1 MTNELLFCRIGLNFG
16 GCIMKQDNDLL
27 KMMKEISKE
36 LPFLKEML
44 QNDIRILR
52 SDEPGA
58 EIAAQLQAV
67 INGNPGEVYF
77 DKPYLVTTENQ
88 RFIGK
93 ILPPDAN
100 HVASIL
106 GSVGNVFE

>member
-1 MTNELLFCRIGLNFG
+1 
-16 GCIMKQDNDLL
+16 
-27 KMMKEISKE
+27 
-36 LPFLKEML
+36 ML

-106 GSVGNVFE
+106 GSVDNVFECVARRRRYHSRLGHQQFTKCCLSFETGKYFNPFS